1 MRRELS
7 PLKDLSVLTT
17 CYNKIDSVDGFMVQV
32 HKLHNLGCQIV
43 IVDDGSVDGSGER
56 ISKEV
61 SQLQNCKFVRQTNQ
75 GSAAARNRA
84 IQESERKFIQFLDLD
99 DYLNIAL
106 LEDLF
111 SHRKISEDALSIFE
125 YIRLNK
131 PEFPKYPG
139 TNESRNLSIVESE
152 KELLGQ
158 MGYWRIIYPRKIIF
172 EHRLKFIP
180 TFEDLGGK
188 RFILDDLFWLIHIAS
203 IGITCIKYNKE
214 AISYGYV
221 KNESISDDDG
231 TDFSNQASLFSLA
244 ASTFIKSLDNC
255 GHQHN
260 KDTLEN
266 NLTATLMFHSR
277 YIRAHNLAFYLK
289 NTITVSDSL
298 RIRKSP
304 ISNNLLVYKLCKSA
318 VIYSFKHAV
327 RRLAFKNKKT
337 SAVWERLR
345 KN

>member
-1 MRRELS
+1 MRQLS
-7 PLKDLSVLTT
+7 PLKDLSVLIT

-61 SQLQNCKFVRQTNQ
+61 AQLENCKFVRQTNQ

-84 IQESERKFIQFLDLD
+84 IKESERKFIQFLDLD
-99 DYLNIAL
+99 DFLNIAL
-106 LEDLF
+106 LENLF
-111 SHRKISEDALSIFE
+111 SKHEISEDALSIFE
-125 YIRLNK
+125 YIRLNE

-139 TNESRNLSIVESE
+139 VNESRKLSIVESE

-158 MGYWRIIYPRKIIF
+158 MGYWRIIYPRKIIL
-172 EHRLKFIP
+172 EHRLKFVP
-180 TFEDLGGK
+180 TFKDLGGK

-231 TDFSNQASLFSLA
+231 NDFSNQASLFSLA
-244 ASTFIKSLDNC
+244 ASTFVKSLKDC
-255 GHQHN
+255 GHSHR

-266 NLTATLMFHSR
+266 NLTAALMFHSR
-277 YIRAHNLAFYLK
+277 YIRMHNLVFYLK
-289 NTITVSDSL
+289 NTIAVSGNL
-298 RIRKSP
+298 RIRKSNC
-304 ISNNLLVYKLCKSA
+304 SNNLLAFRLGKSA
-318 VIYSFKHAV
+318 VISSFKHAI
-327 RRLAFKNKKT
+327 RSLAFKSKKT
-337 SAVWERLR
+337 AAAWELLR

>member
-1 MRRELS
+1 
-7 PLKDLSVLTT
+7 VLIT

-56 ISKEV
+56 IRKEV

-84 IQESERKFIQFLDLD
+84 IQEAERKFIQFLDLD

-106 LEDLF
+106 LENLF
-111 SHRKISEDALSIFE
+111 SNQEISEDALSIFE

-131 PEFPKYPG
+131 PEFPKYSG
-139 TNESRNLSIVESE
+139 ANDSRNLSIVESE

-158 MGYWRIIYPRKIIF
+158 MGYWRIIYPRKIIL

-188 RFILDDLFWLIHIAS
+188 RFILDDLFWLIHLAS
-203 IGITCIKYNKE
+203 IGIPCIKYNKE

-221 KNESISDDDG
+221 KNENSSDDDG
-231 TDFSNQASLFSLA
+231 NDFSNQASLFSLA
-244 ASTFIKSLDNC
+244 TSTFIKSLDNC
-255 GHQHN
+255 SHPHSI
-260 KDTLEN
+260 DTLEN
-266 NLTATLMFHSR
+266 NLKAALMFHSR
-277 YIRAHNLAFYLK
+277 YIRVHNLAFYLK
-289 NTITVSDSL
+289 NTKPVSGNL
-298 RIRKSP
+298 GIRKSYF
-304 ISNNLLVYKLCKSA
+304 SNNLLAFKLGKSA

-337 SAVWERLR
+337 RAAWKLLR